1 MADDNKRKYLFDE
14 FSDDYG
20 EGPYSGYDFSLPEG
34 FNFDVDL
41 SGINAP
47 NLDALG
53 VGLDFEQI
61 NDLLAQNPE
70 LFDAFKQFDPAGA
83 AVVSE
88 MFNLNQTSGGGNLL
102 TSDGKLTST
111 GTSALT
117 GEGLIADVA
126 ADTIS
131 EELGN
136 DTTKLSSLTQKPGDV
151 ALVNPDD
158 INKNVKVVD
167 KRSPLE
173 KLLSGDVSGSD
184 LAKYAA
190 MIAMAKMAYNDAQ
203 KAREEARGWSAP
215 GGASKV
221 ATRGPGGGVSFKPAG
236 KAVGGGIGSLEMARG
251 GRTLPPRYLD
261 GHSDGMADKVPAHI
275 DNKRPAALSDGEFV
289 IPADVVSHLGNGN
302 SNAGAKRLY
311 KMMDDIRAARTGNPK
326 QGKQINPDKFMPR

>member
-1 MADDNKRKYLFDE
+1 MGDLFGE

-20 EGPYSGYDFSLPEG
+20 EGPYSGYDYSLPEG
-34 FNFDVDL
+34 FDLDVDL

-88 MFNLNQTSGGGNLL
+88 MFNLNQTSGGGNLI

-117 GEGLIADVA
+117 GEGLIADAA
-126 ADTIS
+126 ADEVS
-131 EELGN
+131 DELGG
-136 DTTKLSSLTQKPGDV
+136 DTTRLSNLTQKPGDV
-151 ALVNPDD
+151 ATAGVTTDKTTSTTTDKKGILGTD
-158 INKNVKVVD
+158 ITA
-167 KRSPLE
+167 
-173 KLLSGDVSGSD
+173 SD
-184 LAKYAA
+184 AAKYAA
-190 MIAMAKMAYNDAQ
+190 MLAMARLAYDDAQ
-203 KAREEARGWSAP
+203 RAREEARGWSAP
-215 GGASKV
+215 GGNAKQAVRS
-221 ATRGPGGGVSFKPAG
+221 PGGGVSFKKSG
-236 KAVGGGIGSLEMARG
+236 KAMGGGIGSLGMAQG
-251 GRTLPPRYLD
+251 GRALPPRYLD
-261 GHSDGMADKVPAHI
+261 GHSDGMADKVPANI
-275 DNKRPAALSDGEFV
+275 DGKRPAALSDGEFV

-311 KMMDDIRAARTGNPK
+311 KMMDDIRAARTGNRK